1 MENTSQLY
9 DTLMKVYGQHNKW
22 LDKRHLKTLVWIVIG
37 VIWSGKIS
45 IPEWVPHTV
54 TSALASSTQRRFSR
68 WLHNKRIE
76 VNSLYAPLIYQAI
89 SGWETG
95 PLYLALDTSMLWN
108 RYCLIRISVVY
119 RGRAVPLVWSVIE
132 HASSTV
138 SFETYRPLLD
148 QAWEILTECVC
159 YDVVFLA
166 DRGFADTELMNYLS
180 KNLGWHWRI
189 RIKKSF
195 KVRRKGHRACNIRTI
210 FPPAGHAHFLK
221 NVLLTD
227 ACFGP
232 VSLAIARH
240 NSTGE
245 EWIVASDEPTAIET
259 FDEYGL
265 RFDIEENFLDDKSNG
280 FQLESSQIRSAEALE
295 RLCLVLAMATL
306 YLVSQGTE
314 VVAAG
319 KRRLVD
325 IHWFRGNS
333 YLKIGWKW
341 VKRAVTQRLELSHTL
356 FLDAQPDPEPAISSR
371 KQWLNLPSSSFTL
384 TFFDY
389 SP

>member
-89 SGWETG
+89 SGWEAG

-148 QAWEILTECVC
+148 QAWEILTECAC

-195 KVRRKGHRACNIRTI
+195 KVRRKGHRACNIRAI

-232 VSLAIARH
+232 ISLAIARH
-240 NSTGE
+240 SSTGE

-314 VVAAG
+314 IVAAG

-356 FLDAQPDPEPAISSR
+356 FLDDQPDPDPAISSR
-371 KQWLNLPSSSFTL
+371 KQWLNLPSISFTL